1 MAEPSQLSQLIESF
15 VDSSRS
21 PTQQAAS
28 LDTIA
33 SLVKNDV
40 LTMEGLVREMEMY
53 LTTTDNIIRARG
65 ILLLA
70 EVLTCLGTKP
80 LTNATLHSL
89 IGFFTDRLADW
100 KALRGALV
108 GCLALMRRKSSAGV
122 VTSTDAKAVAQ
133 SFLQNLQVQSLGQH
147 DRKLCFELLECLLEC
162 YPNTVAPLGDELIY
176 GICEAIDSE
185 KDPQCL
191 MLTFHIVEVLV
202 QLFPDPS
209 GPLASFAAD
218 LFEILSC
225 YFPIHFT
232 HPKGEDLDIKRDDLS
247 RALMLAFSSTPVFE
261 PFAIPLLLEKLS
273 SSLQSAKLDSLK
285 YLSSCTLK
293 YGSERIAKH
302 AGAIWLSIK
311 DALYNSLQ
319 EPTLSFTLESLDGL
333 GFQENEIAKEAL
345 MLLQQVIM
353 QNNGLF
359 LSFIV
364 KDEDINMILN
374 TITSYE
380 SYNEIPSLGKL
391 KLFAVGCILSI
402 STKSSVASCNT
413 VFDSFF
419 PRLMEI
425 LGLSVRKLSGD
436 HSPKDNYLVSKR
448 LNFGALYLCVEL
460 LAACRNLIAGSTE
473 IACKSVSVYETSYC
487 MLQSFS
493 TSLTKAFCSTLVTS
507 CHDADIYF
515 GVKGLQILATFPGD
529 VSPISISEFENI
541 LITFM
546 SIITENFKKTLLWR
560 LALRALVNIGSFID
574 RYHESEK
581 ILSYMGVVV
590 EKIILLVSLD
600 DFTMPFPLKLEAISG
615 IGTSGL
621 NYMLNIV
628 QGLEEAI
635 FANLSEIYVHG
646 NLKSAEITIRLLEC
660 YSNKVLPWIRENGG
674 FEEVLLRFPVN
685 IWKQI
690 ESCVDFSVQVL
701 EKELLDAMMTAMKH
715 AVAFCSEESQN
726 KIIQKAYN
734 VLSSSTSFPLKES
747 MALTIPFQLED
758 LQLTQKIDNLSCR
771 DEWILS
777 LFASVV
783 IAVCP
788 QTHIPNVKVILHL
801 FITTLLK
808 GHVPAAQ
815 ALGSMVNKFG
825 KKSIGSEISNDC
837 TLEEALDI
845 VFQLKLWNCQDTGA
859 LLRCS
864 GMSNGSGM
872 GHTDLCLG
880 VANDRLPQIH
890 AIAGLSWIGKGLLLR
905 GHDKVKDVTMIFLE
919 CLLSNGKT
927 DALPLKQH
935 SLENSCEQ
943 DLHASVMKCAADAF
957 HVLMSDSEVC
967 LNRKF
972 HAIIRPL
979 YKQRFFSTMMPILQ
993 PLIMKSDSSLSRS
1006 MLYRASAHIICET
1019 PLVAILG
1026 EAKKLI
1032 PILLDCLS
1040 MLNKDTQDKDTD
1052 TLYSLLLVLSG
1063 ILTDK
1068 NGKEAVVDNAH
1079 LVINCLT
1086 GLIAYPHMMLVRE
1099 TAIQC
1104 LVAMSDL
1111 PHARIY
1117 PMRIQV
1123 LKAISKALDDPRRAV
1138 RQEAV
1143 RCRQAWASTAS
1154 RSLHF

>member
-1 MAEPSQLSQLIESF
+1 MAERSQLSHLIESF

-21 PTQQAAS
+21 PTQQVEFTQYVRALQAAS
-28 LDTIA
+28 LDKIA

-40 LTMEGLVREMEMY
+40 LTMEGLVREMQMY
-53 LTTTDNIIRARG
+53 LTTTDNIVRARG

-70 EVLTCLGTKP
+70 EVLTCLATKP
-80 LTNATLHSL
+80 LDNATLHSL

-122 VTSTDAKAVAQ
+122 ITSTDAKAVAE

-147 DRKLCFELLECLLEC
+147 DRKLCFELLECLLER
-162 YPNTVAPLGDELIY
+162 YPNTVTPMGDELIY
-176 GICEAIDSE
+176 GICEAVDSE

-202 QLFPDPS
+202 QLFPDTS
-209 GPLASFAAD
+209 GPFASFAGD

-232 HPKGEDLDIKRDDLS
+232 HPRGEDLGIKRDDLS
-247 RALMLAFSSTPVFE
+247 QALMLAFSSTPLFE

-273 SSLQSAKLDSLK
+273 SSLPSAKLDSLK
-285 YLSSCTLK
+285 YLSSCTSN
-293 YGSERIAKH
+293 YGPERMAKH
-302 AGAIWLSIK
+302 ARAIWLSIK
-311 DALYNSLQ
+311 DALYTSLQ
-319 EPTLSFTLESLDGL
+319 EPTLSFTSESLDGL
-333 GFQENEIAKEAL
+333 VFQENEIAKEAL
-345 MLLQQVIM
+345 TLLQQVIM

-359 LSFIV
+359 LSLIV
-364 KDEDINMILN
+364 EDEDINIILN
-374 TITSYE
+374 TVPTYE
-380 SYNEIPSLGKL
+380 SYNDIPLQGKL
-391 KLFAVGCILSI
+391 KLFAAGCILSI
-402 STKSSVASCNT
+402 STKTSVACCNMI
-413 VFDSFF
+413 FESFF

-425 LGLSVRKLSGD
+425 LGLSEKNLSGD
-436 HSPKDNYLVSKR
+436 HSPKDNYLISKR
-448 LNFGALYLCVEL
+448 LNFGALYLSVEL
-460 LAACRNLIAGSTE
+460 LAACRDLIAGSTQ
-473 IACKSVSVYETSYC
+473 IACKSVSTYETSYC
-487 MLQSFS
+487 MLHSFS
-493 TSLTKAFCSTLVTS
+493 NLVTKAFCSTLVTS
-507 CHDADIYF
+507 THDADIYF
-515 GVKGLQILATFPGD
+515 GV
-529 VSPISISEFENI
+529 
-541 LITFM
+541 
-546 SIITENFKKTLLWR
+546 NFKKTLLWR
-560 LALRALVNIGSFID
+560 LALKALMNIGSFID
-574 RYHESEK
+574 RNNESEK
-581 ILSYMGVVV
+581 ILSYMPIVV
-590 EKIILLVSLD
+590 EKIVSLVSLD
-600 DFTMPFPLKLEAISG
+600 DVTMPFPLKLEAISG

-621 NYMLNIV
+621 NYMLHII
-628 QGLEEAI
+628 QGFEEAL

-646 NLKSAEITIRLLEC
+646 NLKSAKITIWLLEC
-660 YSNKVLPWIRENGG
+660 YSNKLLPWIHDNGV
-674 FEEVLLRFPVN
+674 FEEVLLRFPIN

-690 ESCVDFSVQVL
+690 ESCVDFSVP

-726 KIIQKAYN
+726 EIIQKAYN

-747 MALTIPFQLED
+747 MALTIPFQLEG
-758 LQLTQKIDNLSCR
+758 LQLTQKMDNLLCR
-771 DEWILS
+771 NEWILS

-783 IAVCP
+783 IAVRP
-788 QTHIPNVKVILHL
+788 QTHIPNVKVILNL

-815 ALGSMVNKFG
+815 ALGSIVNKFG
-825 KKSIGSEISNDC
+825 KSSTGSEISSDC

-845 VFQLKLWNCQDTGA
+845 IFQLKLWTHQDNGA

-864 GMSNGSGM
+864 VNGSEM
-872 GHTDLCLG
+872 GHTDLCQA
-880 VANDRLPQIH
+880 VVNNKLPQKL
-890 AIAGLSWIGKGLLLR
+890 AITGLSWIGKGLLLR

-919 CLLSNGKT
+919 CLLSNGN
-927 DALPLKQH
+927 ALPLSQH

-943 DLHASVMKCAADAF
+943 DLRASVMKSAADAF
-957 HVLMSDSEVC
+957 RILMSDSEVC

-993 PLIMKSDSSLSRS
+993 PLIMKSDSLLSRS
-1006 MLYRASAHIICET
+1006 MLYRAFAHIISET
-1019 PLVAILG
+1019 PLVAVLG

-1040 MLNKDTQDKDTD
+1040 TLNKDAQDKD

-1068 NGKEAVVDNAH
+1068 DGQEAVVDNAH

-1104 LVAMSDL
+1104 LVAMSEL

-1123 LKAISKALDDPRRAV
+1123 LQAISKALDDSRRAV

-1143 RCRQAWASTAS
+1143 RCRQAWASIAS

>member
-28 LDTIA
+28 LDKIA

-232 HPKGEDLDIKRDDLS
+232 HDVYYNDGKILLMLWAPKGEDLDIKRDDLS

-302 AGAIWLSIK
+302 ARAIWLSIK

-319 EPTLSFTLESLDGL
+319 EPTLSFTSESLDGL

-353 QNNGLF
+353 QNN
-359 LSFIV
+359 
-364 KDEDINMILN
+364 
-374 TITSYE
+374 
-380 SYNEIPSLGKL
+380 
-391 KLFAVGCILSI
+391 
-402 STKSSVASCNT
+402 
-413 VFDSFF
+413 
-419 PRLMEI
+419 
-425 LGLSVRKLSGD
+425 
-436 HSPKDNYLVSKR
+436 
-448 LNFGALYLCVEL
+448 
-460 LAACRNLIAGSTE
+460 
-473 IACKSVSVYETSYC
+473 
-487 MLQSFS
+487 
-493 TSLTKAFCSTLVTS
+493 
-507 CHDADIYF
+507 
-515 GVKGLQILATFPGD
+515 VKGLQILATFPGD

-845 VFQLKLWNCQDTGA
+845 VLQLKLWNYQDTGA

-919 CLLSNGKT
+919 CILSNGKT

-1068 NGKEAVVDNAH
+1068 NGLACFAPVAFHQTVFASSGILSAGWKEAVVDNAH

-1099 TAIQC
+1099 TAVQC